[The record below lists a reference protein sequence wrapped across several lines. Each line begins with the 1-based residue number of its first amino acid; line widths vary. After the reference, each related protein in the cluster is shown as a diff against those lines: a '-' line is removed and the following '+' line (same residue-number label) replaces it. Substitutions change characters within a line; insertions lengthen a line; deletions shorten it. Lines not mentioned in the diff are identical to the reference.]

1 VHHGIRVLEQGLEAR
16 PWFACESYTLA
27 DINAF
32 CMAYALPLMYADQV
46 SEEKTP
52 NLIGWLRRVYARP
65 AIAEAFALGRTP
77 MAARAMEVREII
89 GAADD
94 A

>member
-1 VHHGIRVLEQGLEAR
+1 
-16 PWFACESYTLA
+16 
-27 DINAF
+27 
-32 CMAYALPLMYADQV
+32 MAYALPLMYADQV

-52 NLIGWLRRVYARP
+52 NLIAWLRRVYARP